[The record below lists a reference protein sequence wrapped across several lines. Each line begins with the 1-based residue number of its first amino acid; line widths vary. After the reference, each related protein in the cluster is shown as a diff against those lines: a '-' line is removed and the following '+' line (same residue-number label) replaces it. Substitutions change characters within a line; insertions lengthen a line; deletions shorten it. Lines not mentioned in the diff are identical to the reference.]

1 MNDLKSQYR
10 VLTVGFEA
18 DVLAEL
24 RSVFD
29 VRCAISD
36 DPTAEVN
43 WNQLYLLNLDVEAP
57 SMSAEMMAC
66 LDFVK
71 QHFIRF
77 QDINSRRHYYVTP
90 PASNTYNAFVLSFY
104 ACYNIIKKYDV
115 NLVLCS
121 NIPHEGFD
129 FILYQIAR
137 FLGLKTVMA
146 YESLFPS
153 RFWLTTKLEDF
164 GLPALNPAL
173 FEKEVSNYKLPET
186 WFYMAKTRRDASY
199 SWTMLLQEVARR
211 PWRLPPALVRFFYAQ
226 QYRKDVEKA
235 TQSLPQGETYIY
247 FPLHLQPEL
256 STSALG
262 GDYSDQLHAVEAL
275 SAWVPEGVKIY
286 VKENPKQTEKQR
298 DTFFFKRL
306 SALKNVRMLSNSE
319 NTINLIKGSV
329 AVATITGTAGW
340 EALFHGKPVISFGL
354 AWYRWAPGVIE
365 FKPDLAYE
373 TAVKAPLLSPAE
385 LSVALDEVMTTAGR
399 GIVDLHYQAMIENFD
414 LKENAVSV
422 SNSFASYVAAKFGS
436 EAAAL

>member
-10 VLTVGFEA
+10 VLSVGFEA

-24 RSVFD
+24 RAVFD

-43 WNQLYLLNLDVEAP
+43 WNQLYLLNLDIVAP
-57 SMSAEMMAC
+57 SMSTEMLAC

-90 PASNTYNAFVLSFY
+90 PASNTFNAFVLSFY
-104 ACYNIIKKYDV
+104 ACYNIIKTYDV
-115 NLVLCS
+115 NLLLCS

-129 FILYQIAR
+129 FILYQTAR

-164 GLPALNPAL
+164 GRPALNPHL

-199 SWTMLLQEVARR
+199 SWAMLLQEIARR

-235 TQSLPQGETYIY
+235 TQALPQGETYVY

-262 GDYSDQLHAVEAL
+262 GDYSDQLQAVEAL

-298 DTFFFKRL
+298 DPFFFKRL
-306 SALKNVRMLSNSE
+306 SPLKNVRILSNSE
-319 NTINLIKGSV
+319 NSIGLIKGSV

-340 EALFHGKPVISFGL
+340 EALFHGKPVVAFGL
-354 AWYRWAPGVIE
+354 AWYRWAQGVTE
-365 FKPDLAYE
+365 FKPEMTFESVVKTPLQSPEDLSL
-373 TAVKAPLLSPAE
+373 T
-385 LSVALDEVMTTAGR
+385 LDEVMTTAGR

-414 LKENAVSV
+414 LKQNARTVAD
-422 SNSFASYVAAKFGS
+422 SFARYVATKFGS
-436 EAAAL
+436 EAAAQ

>member
-1 MNDLKSQYR
+1 
-10 VLTVGFEA
+10 
-18 DVLAEL
+18 
-24 RSVFD
+24 
-29 VRCAISD
+29 
-36 DPTAEVN
+36 
-43 WNQLYLLNLDVEAP
+43 
-57 SMSAEMMAC
+57 MSADMMAC
-66 LDFVK
+66 LEFVK

-90 PASNTYNAFVLSFY
+90 PASQTYNGFVLSFY
-104 ACYNIIKKYDV
+104 ACYSIVKKYDV

-137 FLGLKTVMA
+137 FLGIKTVMA

-164 GLPALNPAL
+164 GLPALNPKL
-173 FEKEVSNYKLPET
+173 YDLEISNYRLPET

-199 SWTMLLQEVARR
+199 SWTMLLQEVVRR

-235 TQSLPQGETYIY
+235 TQPLPNGETYIY

-262 GDYSDQLHAVEAL
+262 GDYSDQLQAVEAL
-275 SAWVPEGVKIY
+275 SAWVPDGVQIY

-306 SALKNVRMLSNSE
+306 SALKNVRMLSNTE
-319 NTINLIKGSV
+319 DTISLIKGSV

-340 EALFHGKPVISFGL
+340 EALFHGKPVLVFGL
-354 AWYRWAPGVIE
+354 AWYRWAQGVIE
-365 FKPDLAYE
+365 FKPDLSYE
-373 TAVKAPLLSPAE
+373 SVPTTKLLAPAD

-399 GIVDLHYQAMIENFD
+399 GIVDLHYQALIENFD
-414 LKENAVSV
+414 IQQNAKSV
-422 SNSFASYVAAKFGS
+422 ADSFARYVTARFGS
-436 EAAAL
+436 EAVAQ